1 MEPSLRYSC
10 DELQKHEYFNDYEPM
25 KAPPPVKT
33 RKTRVRSNSMPK
45 KKKEQ
50 SQSHPS
56 DQSEQWFTSSLTN
69 ENSK

>member
-45 KKKEQ
+45 KKK
-50 SQSHPS
+50 SKAKVIPA
-56 DQSEQWFTSSLTN
+56 TN
-69 ENSK
+69 QNNGLHHH

>member
-1 MEPSLRYSC
+1 MEPSVRYSC
-10 DELQKHEYFNDYEPM
+10 DQLQKHEYFNDYEPM

-33 RKTRVRSNSMPK
+33 RKTRVRSKSMP

-50 SQSHPS
+50 SQSDPS
-56 DQSEQWFTSSLTN
+56 DQSEQRFVSSLSN